1 MALSVK
7 IVKNSHSNSGGL
19 WQSQVTSQVVEAQ
32 SQKDLFI
39 PFQALSESSETDEI
53 PTAESV
59 EPFQDEL
66 SALSAE
72 QQPDTNWQPLIPVS
86 VEELTEAQSRIAEGL
101 DQVLIPNSNPTP
113 ETTPTQTP
121 SPEPAPT
128 ETVAEEPA
136 AEAIQQA
143 DSVAPAT
150 AVPSPAE
157 TTPVN
162 LEEPLQSS
170 DNDSSNPEQSESV
183 ESPDETTQLA
193 NEAVLSAYKAEL
205 EAEFERQHAENEL
218 ALQHQKQQLE
228 QTCAELSSLLTN
240 LQGTIQNYYEEQQ
253 EPLLKLSTHIA
264 RQLVRAELTLSTTAI
279 ESLITASLEFF
290 SSTEGLKVFLNPI
303 DKELLEKHNPL
314 AEDYLISADEELFPG
329 SVRISNAERHTE
341 DLIVD
346 RLSEI
351 TEQIFESVEAHLL
364 EPITHLE
371 NTKES

>member
-128 ETVAEEPA
+128 VAIAKEPA
-136 AEAIQQA
+136 AEAIQPE
-143 DSVAPAT
+143 DSVAPTT

-157 TTPVN
+157 TTPVAS
-162 LEEPLQSS
+162 EEPLQRS

-228 QTCAELSSLLTN
+228 QTCTELSSLLTN

-279 ESLITASLEFF
+279 ESLIKASLEFF

-303 DKELLEKHNPL
+303 DKELLEKHSPL
-314 AEDYLISADEELFPG
+314 PEEYLILADEELFPG

-341 DLIVD
+341 DLIID